1 MSFLRHA
8 RSIGPM
14 WVNSLRTYWERPVP
28 PPFGRPRE
36 LVQGRESIA
45 PCSSSAMS
53 RTGYSLAG
61 WSPPEPASASP
72 DASIL
77 V

>member
-1 MSFLRHA
+1 MSFWRHA

-14 WVNSLRTYWERPVP
+14 WVLASPKAEPECRLP
-28 PPFGRPRE
+28 
-36 LVQGRESIA
+36 LVGTEVWQRARSRSR

-61 WSPPEPASASP
+61 CAPAEPASASP

-77 V
+77 L

>member
-14 WVNSLRTYWERPVP
+14 WVLSSPKAEPECRLP
-28 PPFGRPRE
+28 
-36 LVQGRESIA
+36 LVGPENWHKGATEIA
-45 PCSSSAMS
+45 PRSSSAMS

-61 WSPPEPASASP
+61 CSPAEPASASP

-77 V
+77 L